1 MATIT
6 LTARELKNRTGDAFR
21 ALSRGDRVV
30 LTRRGKA
37 LAVMVPV
44 TEGEAA
50 AALPPYDEAWRAI
63 EEALAA
69 SEPRYPSLA
78 EAMARSRRR
87 P

>member
-21 ALSRGDRVV
+21 AIRRGDRVI

-37 LAVMVPV
+37 LAVMVPLAGAD
-44 TEGEAA
+44 ELPE
-50 AALPPYDEAWRAI
+50 LPPYPEAWAEI
-63 EEALAA
+63 ESALAA
-69 SEPRYPSLA
+69 SAPEFPSLE

-87 P
+87 G